1 MRRTTIDFGIDLGTT
16 NSSIAV
22 ADDHGAQIIPNKL
35 GAGITPSAVW
45 IDKRSSLHVGDE
57 AKRRALDDDPD
68 NAAVE
73 FKLRMGMNGEGIE
86 KHFAGS
92 DRLFSPEQLSAEV
105 LKSLRTD
112 ARAALGEDVQ
122 SAVITVPAAFE
133 QPATAAT
140 QSAAILAGITRCPL
154 LLEPV
159 AAALAYGFQ
168 SERENVYWLVYDFG
182 GGTFDAAVM
191 RIRDGLIHVEN
202 HDGDNQLG
210 GKLLDWDIVTER
222 LLPAAL
228 EQFDLPDFRRGNPR
242 WASAFGRLKLI
253 AERGKIDVCR
263 TRAPVEIAF
272 DNWCTDGRGR
282 SVDFAYTLTPEDV
295 ATLSRPYLRRTLNL
309 CRKTLR
315 GAGLEAG
322 AIERVLMVGG
332 STLNPWIRETVQ
344 GELGCPVEYGIDP
357 VTVVARGAAI
367 FASTLELKAA
377 SDVAAIQVVDDR
389 SADGPWRV
397 QTEHS
402 PVGNLQDPDV
412 GGRIIAPAGRDPTGF
427 TLEFVDR
434 DTNWRSGRIT
444 LGSSGVFLTQLYAV
458 TTGRHTYG
466 IELCDPTGSP
476 VQTTPSALVYAYMLN
491 LPNAQPASQTIGV
504 GLSNGNVAVY
514 VRKGESLPVA
524 KAMDH
529 ITTKTLRGGR
539 RDDVLRIP
547 LLEGEYTRA
556 VRNHGIG
563 AIEITGADLERD
575 LPAGS
580 IIEVSVKMDESQQ
593 IRVHAY
599 IRVFE
604 IDFDVVFSPVSERQT
619 LERLVHEASALR
631 ERLSSARTEAEHI
644 TVPVAI
650 EVLRRI
656 DEEDLLE
663 TIRKLIEAAAN
674 DPDSLGMLDR
684 RLRELAALVDRLEDA
699 LRFPK
704 LVDQARQIRAGTEKL
719 VEESG
724 KESDRQLL
732 KSLEADFGKALE
744 QQNADMLRRII
755 QEYDA
760 LWWKVRDRDPA
771 VHLGR
776 FDYCLARRDQMTD
789 PILAERLIEQGQ
801 RAARAD
807 DIETLKYVNRQLLPL
822 LQSQPT
828 GESSTRHH
836 NIGDTVTSYYMT

>member
-22 ADDHGAQIIPNKL
+22 ADGRDAKIIPNRL
-35 GAGITPSAVW
+35 GAGLTPSAVW
-45 IDKRSSLHVGDE
+45 IDRRGNLHVGEE
-57 AKRRALDDDPD
+57 AKRRALDDDPS
-68 NAAVE
+68 NAALE
-73 FKLRMGMNGEGIE
+73 FKLRMGMSGDGIA
-86 KHFAGS
+86 KRFVAS
-92 DRLFSPEQLSAEV
+92 DRLLSPEALSAEV
-105 LKSLRTD
+105 LKALRTD
-112 ARAALGEDVQ
+112 VRTTLEEDVQ
-122 SAVITVPAAFE
+122 AAVITVPAAFE

-140 QSAAILAGITRCPL
+140 QAAAMLAGITRCPL

-168 SERENVYWLVYDFG
+168 SARENVYWLVYDFG
-182 GGTFDAAVM
+182 GGTFDAAIM
-191 RIRDGLIHVEN
+191 RVRDGLIHVEN

-222 LLPAAL
+222 LLPVAL

-242 WASAFGRLKLI
+242 WESAFGRLKLI

-263 TRAPVEIAF
+263 TRAPVEVAF
-272 DNWCTDGRGR
+272 DNWCTDDRGR
-282 SVDFAYTLTPEDV
+282 IVDFACTLTPDDI
-295 ATLSRPYLRRTLNL
+295 ASLTRPYVRRTLNL
-309 CRKTLR
+309 CRKTLQ
-315 GAGLEAG
+315 GAGLEAR
-322 AIERVLMVGG
+322 AIERVLLVGG
-332 STLNPWIRETVQ
+332 STLNPWIRDAVQ
-344 GELGCPVEYGIDP
+344 SELGCPVDHSVDP

-367 FASTLELKAA
+367 FACTVALDAPKDAVQAPGGDWAA
-377 SDVAAIQVVDDR
+377 K
-389 SADGPWRV
+389 PWLV
-397 QTEHS
+397 QTEHN
-402 PVGNLQDPDV
+402 PVGNQQDPDI
-412 GGRIIAPAGRDPTGF
+412 GGRIVAPAGRNPAGF
-427 TLEFVDR
+427 TLELVDT
-434 DTNWRSGRIT
+434 DTGWRSGRIA
-444 LGSSGVFLTQLYAV
+444 LGDSGVFLTQLYAV
-458 TTGRHTYG
+458 TTGRHTY
-466 IELCDPTGSP
+466 EVALCDPTGMP
-476 VQTTPSALVYAYMLN
+476 VTTEPRSLAYTYMLN

-514 VRKGESLPVA
+514 VKKGDSLPLG

-529 ITTKTLRGGR
+529 ITTKTLRAGR

-580 IIEVSVKMDESQQ
+580 IVEVSVKMDESQQ

-604 IDFDVVFSPVSERQT
+604 IDFDVVFTPVSERQS
-619 LERLVHEASALR
+619 LERLVREATALR
-631 ERLSSARTEAEHI
+631 ERLSTARAEAEQI
-644 TVPVAI
+644 RTPATI

-656 DEEDLLE
+656 DEEDLLG
-663 TIRKLIEAAAN
+663 TIAKLTDAAAN

-684 RLRELAALVDRLEDA
+684 RLRELAALVDLLEDG

-704 LVDQARQIRAGTEKL
+704 LVDRARGVRADAGKL
-719 VEESG
+719 VEQSG

-732 KSLEADFGKALE
+732 RSLEADYQKALE
-744 QQNADMLRRII
+744 LQNADMLRRTI
-755 QEYDA
+755 QEYEA
-760 LWWKVRDRDPA
+760 LWWMVRDRDPA
-771 VHLGR
+771 VHLAR
-776 FDYCLARRDQMTD
+776 FDYCLARRDEATD

-801 RAARAD
+801 RAARSN

-822 LQSQPT
+822 MRSQPV
-828 GESSTRHH
+828 GEDITRHF
-836 NIGDTVTSYYMT
+836 NIGDTVTSYYLA

>member
-22 ADDHGAQIIPNKL
+22 ADGQDAKIIPNKL

-45 IDKRSSLHVGDE
+45 IDKRRNLHVGEE
-57 AKRRALDDDPD
+57 AKRRALDDDPY

-73 FKLRMGMNGEGIE
+73 FKLRMGMSGEGIE
-86 KHFAGS
+86 KHFVTS
-92 DRLFSPEQLSAEV
+92 DRLLSPEALSAEV

-112 ARAALGEDVQ
+112 ARAAMGEDVQ
-122 SAVITVPAAFE
+122 AAVITVPAAFE

-222 LLPAAL
+222 FLPVAL

-242 WASAFGRLKLI
+242 WESAFGRLKLI

-263 TRAPVEIAF
+263 TRAAVEIAF

-282 SVDFAYTLTPEDV
+282 SIDFACTLTPDDI
-295 ATLSRPYLRRTLNL
+295 ASLSRPYVRRTLNL

-315 GAGLEAG
+315 GAGLEAR
-322 AIERVLMVGG
+322 AIERILMVGG
-332 STLNPWIRETVQ
+332 STLNPWIREAVQ
-344 GELGCPVEYGIDP
+344 SELGCPVDHCIDP

-367 FASTLELKAA
+367 FASTVELKA
-377 SDVAAIQVVDDR
+377 SKDVVVAPGGDWAADT
-389 SADGPWRV
+389 WLV
-397 QTEHS
+397 QTEHN
-402 PVGNLQDPDV
+402 PVGNQQDPDI

-427 TLEFVDR
+427 TLEFVDA
-434 DTNWRSGRIT
+434 DTKWRSGRLT
-444 LGSSGVFLTQLYAV
+444 LGGSGVFLTQLYAV
-458 TTGRHTYG
+458 TTGRHTY
-466 IELCDPTGSP
+466 EVALCDPAGTP
-476 VQTTPSALVYAYMLN
+476 VSTEPRSLAYTYMLN

-514 VRKGESLPVA
+514 VKKGDSLPFA

-529 ITTKTLRGGR
+529 ITTKTLRAGR

-575 LPAGS
+575 LPVGS
-580 IIEVSVKMDESQQ
+580 IVEVAVKMDESQQ
-593 IRVHAY
+593 IRVHAFV
-599 IRVFE
+599 RVFE
-604 IDFDVVFSPVSERQT
+604 IDFDVVFTPVSERQS
-619 LERLVHEASALR
+619 LERLVREATDLR
-631 ERLSSARTEAEHI
+631 ERLSTARSEAERI
-644 TVPVAI
+644 KTPATI

-663 TIRKLIEAAAN
+663 TIRKLTEAAAN

-684 RLRELAALVDRLEDA
+684 RLRELAALIDLLEDA

-704 LVDQARQIRAGTEKL
+704 LVDRARGVRADAEKV
-719 VEESG
+719 VEANG
-724 KESDRQLL
+724 RESDRQLL
-732 KSLEADFGKALE
+732 KSLEVDFQKALE
-744 QQNADMLRRII
+744 LQNADMLRRNI
-755 QEYDA
+755 QEYEG
-760 LWWKVRDRDPA
+760 LWWMVRDRDPA
-771 VHLGR
+771 VHLAR
-776 FDYCLARRDQMTD
+776 FDYCLARRDELSD

-801 RAARAD
+801 RAARSN
-807 DIETLKYVNRQLLPL
+807 DIETLKYVNKQLLPL
-822 LQSQPT
+822 LRAQPT
-828 GESSTRHH
+828 GGDVTRHL
-836 NIGDTVTSYYMT
+836 NIGDTVTSYYMS

>member
-22 ADDHGAQIIPNKL
+22 ADGHGARIIPNKL

-45 IDKRSSLHVGDE
+45 IDKRGNLHVGDE
-57 AKRRALDDDPD
+57 AKRRALDDDPY

-73 FKLRMGMNGEGIE
+73 FKLRMGMAGDGME
-86 KHFAGS
+86 KHFVGS
-92 DRLFSPEQLSAEV
+92 DRLFTPEALSAEV

-112 ARAALGEDVQ
+112 VRTAMDEDVQ

-140 QSAAILAGITRCPL
+140 QNAAMLAGITRCPL

-168 SERENVYWLVYDFG
+168 SQQENLYWLVYDFG
-182 GGTFDAAVM
+182 GGTFDAAIM

-228 EQFDLPDFRRGNPR
+228 EQFDLPDFHRGNPR
-242 WASAFGRLKLI
+242 WESAFGRLKLI

-263 TRAPVEIAF
+263 TRAPVEISF

-282 SVDFAYTLTPEDV
+282 TIDFAYTLTPEDI
-295 ATLSRPYLRRTLNL
+295 ATLTRPYLRRTLNL

-315 GAGLEAG
+315 GAGLEAA

-332 STLNPWIRETVQ
+332 STLNPWIRDAVQ
-344 GELGCPVEYGIDP
+344 SELRCPVEHGIDP

-367 FASTLELKAA
+367 FASTLELQAP
-377 SDVAAIQVVDDR
+377 STSTAIQVTAWQVH
-389 SADGPWRV
+389 
-397 QTEHS
+397 TEHS
-402 PVGNLQDPDV
+402 PVGNLQDPDI
-412 GGRIIAPAGRDPTGF
+412 GGRVTAPGGRDPTGF
-427 TLEFVDR
+427 TLELVDPE
-434 DTNWRSGRIT
+434 TNWRSGRIE
-444 LGSSGVFLTQLYAV
+444 LGSSGVFLTRVYAA
-458 TTGRHTYG
+458 TAGRHTYD
-466 IELCDPTGSP
+466 IELCDPTGTP
-476 VQTTPSALVYAYMLN
+476 VPTEPRSLVYTFMLN
-491 LPNAQPASQTIGV
+491 LPNAQPAAQTVGI

-514 VRKGESLPVA
+514 VKKGDSLPLA
-524 KAMDH
+524 KAIDH
-529 ITTKTLRGGR
+529 ITTKMLRAGR

-580 IIEVSVKMDESQQ
+580 IVEVAVKMDESQQ

-599 IRVFE
+599 IRVME
-604 IDFDVVFSPVSERQT
+604 LDFDVVFTPVSERQS
-619 LERLVHEASALR
+619 LEKLVREAEELGHRLAA
-631 ERLSSARTEAEHI
+631 ARTQAEGI
-644 TVPVAI
+644 RTPAALEI
-650 EVLRRI
+650 LGRI
-656 DEEDLLE
+656 DEEDLLD
-663 TIRKLIEAAAN
+663 TIRKLMQAAAN
-674 DPDSLGMLDR
+674 DPDSVGMLDR
-684 RLRELAALVDRLEDA
+684 RLRELAALIDQLEDA
-699 LRFPK
+699 LKFPR
-704 LVDQARQIRAGTEKL
+704 LVDKARETRADTEKL

-724 KESDRQLL
+724 RDSDRKLL
-732 KSLEADFGKALE
+732 KSLAVEFQKALE
-744 QQNADMLRRII
+744 LQNAEMLRRNI
-755 QEYDA
+755 QEYEA
-760 LWWKVRDRDPA
+760 LWWSVRDRDPA
-771 VHLGR
+771 VHLAR
-776 FDYCLARRDQMTD
+776 FDFCLARRDELID
-789 PILAERLIEQGQ
+789 PIRAERLIEQGQ
-801 RAARAD
+801 RAARSN
-807 DIETLKYVNRQLLPL
+807 DIDTLKHVNRQLIPL
-822 LQSQPT
+822 LRAQPT
-828 GESSTRHH
+828 NDDLSRHL
-836 NIGDTVTSYYMT
+836 NIGDTVTSYYSA

>member
-22 ADDHGAQIIPNKL
+22 ADGQDAKIIPNRL

-45 IDKRSSLHVGDE
+45 IDRRGNLHVGEE
-57 AKRRALDDDPD
+57 AKRRALDDDPS
-68 NAAVE
+68 NAALE
-73 FKLRMGMNGEGIE
+73 FKLRMGMSGDGIE
-86 KHFAGS
+86 KHFVAS
-92 DRLFSPEQLSAEV
+92 DRLLSPEALSAEV
-105 LKSLRTD
+105 LKALRTD
-112 ARAALGEDVQ
+112 ARTALEEDVQ
-122 SAVITVPAAFE
+122 AAVITVPAAFE

-140 QSAAILAGITRCPL
+140 QAAAMLAGITRCPL

-168 SERENVYWLVYDFG
+168 SARENVYWLVYDLG
-182 GGTFDAAVM
+182 GGTFDAAIM

-222 LLPAAL
+222 LLPVAL
-228 EQFDLPDFRRGNPR
+228 DQFDLPDFRRGNPR
-242 WASAFGRLKLI
+242 WESAFGRLKLI

-263 TRAPVEIAF
+263 TRAPVEVTF
-272 DNWCTDGRGR
+272 DNWCTDARGR
-282 SVDFAYTLTPEDV
+282 AVDFACTLTPDDISSL
-295 ATLSRPYLRRTLNL
+295 TRPYVRRTLNL

-315 GAGLEAG
+315 GAGLEAR
-322 AIERVLMVGG
+322 AIERVLLVGG
-332 STLNPWIRETVQ
+332 STLNPWIRDAVQ
-344 GELGCPVEYGIDP
+344 YELACPVDHSIDP

-367 FASTLELKAA
+367 FASTVALDAPKDAVQAPGGDWAA
-377 SDVAAIQVVDDR
+377 ET
-389 SADGPWRV
+389 WLV
-397 QTEHS
+397 QTEHN
-402 PVGNLQDPDV
+402 PVGNQQDPDI
-412 GGRIIAPAGRDPTGF
+412 GGRIVAPAGRDPAGF
-427 TLEFVDR
+427 TLELVDA
-434 DTNWRSGRIT
+434 DSGWRSGRIT
-444 LGSSGVFLTQLYAV
+444 LGGSGVFLTQLYAV
-458 TTGRHTYG
+458 TTGRRSYE
-466 IELCDPTGSP
+466 IALCDPTGTP
-476 VQTTPSALVYAYMLN
+476 VATEPRALSYTYMLN

-514 VRKGESLPVA
+514 VKKGDSLPLG

-529 ITTKTLRGGR
+529 ITTKTLRAGR

-580 IIEVSVKMDESQQ
+580 IVEVSVKMDESQQ

-604 IDFDVVFSPVSERQT
+604 IDFDVVFTPVSERQS
-619 LERLVHEASALR
+619 LERLVREATALR
-631 ERLSSARTEAEHI
+631 ERLSTARAEAQRI
-644 TVPVAI
+644 RTPATVD
-650 EVLRRI
+650 VLRRI
-656 DEEDLLE
+656 DEEDLLA
-663 TIRKLIEAAAN
+663 TIGKLTEAAAN

-684 RLRELAALVDRLEDA
+684 RLRELAALVDLLEDG

-704 LVDQARQIRAGTEKL
+704 LVDRARGVRADAEKV
-719 VEESG
+719 VEQSG

-732 KSLEADFGKALE
+732 RSLEGDFQKALE
-744 QQNADMLRRII
+744 LQNADMLRRTI
-755 QEYDA
+755 QEYEA
-760 LWWKVRDRDPA
+760 LWWMVRDRDPA
-771 VHLGR
+771 VHLAR
-776 FDYCLARRDQMTD
+776 FDYCLARRDEATD
-789 PILAERLIEQGQ
+789 PVLAERLIEQGQ
-801 RAARAD
+801 RAARSN

-822 LQSQPT
+822 MRSQPA
-828 GESSTRHH
+828 GEDITRHF
-836 NIGDTVTSYYMT
+836 NIGDTVTSYYLA

>member
-22 ADDHGAQIIPNKL
+22 ADGQDAKIIPNKL

-45 IDKRSSLHVGDE
+45 IDKRSNLHVGEE
-57 AKRRALDDDPD
+57 AKRRALDDDPY

-73 FKLRMGMNGEGIE
+73 FKLRMGMSGEGIE
-86 KHFAGS
+86 KHFVGS
-92 DRLFSPEQLSAEV
+92 DRLFSPEALSAEV

-112 ARAALGEDVQ
+112 ARAVMGEDVQ

-222 LLPAAL
+222 LLPVAL

-242 WASAFGRLKLI
+242 WESAFGRLKLI

-263 TRAPVEIAF
+263 TRAPVEVAF
-272 DNWCTDGRGR
+272 DNWCTDARGR
-282 SVDFAYTLTPEDV
+282 SIDFACTLTPDDI
-295 ATLSRPYLRRTLNL
+295 ASLSRPYVRRTLNL

-315 GAGLEAG
+315 GAGLEAR
-322 AIERVLMVGG
+322 AIERILLVGG
-332 STLNPWIRETVQ
+332 STLNPWIREAVQ
-344 GELGCPVEYGIDP
+344 SELGCPVDHSIDP

-367 FASTLELKAA
+367 FASTVELKALQEIV
-377 SDVAAIQVVDDR
+377 VAPGGDWA
-389 SADGPWRV
+389 ADTWLV
-397 QTEHS
+397 QTEHN
-402 PVGNLQDPDV
+402 PVGNQQDPDI
-412 GGRIIAPAGRDPTGF
+412 GGRIVAPADRDPTGY
-427 TLEFVDR
+427 TLEFVDV
-434 DTNWRSGRIT
+434 DTKWRSGRIT
-444 LGSSGVFLTQLYAV
+444 LGASGVFLTQLYAV
-458 TTGRHTYG
+458 TTGRHTY
-466 IELCDPTGSP
+466 EVALCDPTGTP
-476 VQTTPSALVYAYMLN
+476 VATEPRSLAYTYMLN

-514 VRKGESLPVA
+514 VKKGDSLPFA

-529 ITTKTLRGGR
+529 ITTKTLRAGR

-563 AIEITGADLERD
+563 AIEITGADMERD

-580 IIEVSVKMDESQQ
+580 IVEVSVKMDESQQ
-593 IRVHAY
+593 IRVHAFV
-599 IRVFE
+599 RVFE
-604 IDFDVVFSPVSERQT
+604 IDFDVVFTPVSERQT
-619 LERLVHEASALR
+619 LERLVREAADLR
-631 ERLSSARTEAEHI
+631 ERLSTARAEAERI
-644 TVPVAI
+644 KTPATI

-684 RLRELAALVDRLEDA
+684 RLRELAALVDLLEDG

-704 LVDQARQIRAGTEKL
+704 LVDRARGVRADAAKV
-719 VEESG
+719 VEENG
-724 KESDRQLL
+724 RESDRQLL
-732 KSLEADFGKALE
+732 KSLEVDFQKALE
-744 QQNADMLRRII
+744 LQNADMLRRNI
-755 QEYDA
+755 QEYEA
-760 LWWKVRDRDPA
+760 LWWMVRDRDPA
-771 VHLGR
+771 VHLAR
-776 FDYCLARRDQMTD
+776 FDYCLARRDELTD

-801 RAARAD
+801 RAARSN
-807 DIETLKYVNRQLLPL
+807 DIETLKYVNKQLLPL
-822 LQSQPT
+822 LRAQPT
-828 GESSTRHH
+828 GEDVTRHL
-836 NIGDTVTSYYMT
+836 NIGDTVTSYYMS

>member
-22 ADDHGAQIIPNKL
+22 ADGQDAKIIPNKL
-35 GAGITPSAVW
+35 GSGITPSAVW
-45 IDKRSSLHVGDE
+45 IDKRRNLHVGEE
-57 AKRRALDDDPD
+57 AKRRALDDDPY

-73 FKLRMGMNGEGIE
+73 FKLRMGMSGEGIQ
-86 KHFAGS
+86 KHFVAS
-92 DRLFSPEQLSAEV
+92 DRLFSPEALSAEV

-112 ARAALGEDVQ
+112 ARAVMGEDVQ
-122 SAVITVPAAFE
+122 AAVITVPAAFE

-191 RIRDGLIHVEN
+191 RLRDGLIHVEN

-222 LLPAAL
+222 LLPVAL
-228 EQFDLPDFRRGNPR
+228 EEFDLPDFRRGNPR
-242 WASAFGRLKLI
+242 WESAFGRLKLI

-263 TRAPVEIAF
+263 TRAAVEIAF
-272 DNWCTDGRGR
+272 DNWCVDGRGR
-282 SVDFAYTLTPEDV
+282 SVDFACTLTPDDI
-295 ATLSRPYLRRTLNL
+295 ASLTRPYVRRTLNL

-322 AIERVLMVGG
+322 AIERILLVGG
-332 STLNPWIRETVQ
+332 STLNPWIREAIQ
-344 GELGCPVEYGIDP
+344 SELGCPVDHGIDP

-367 FASTLELKAA
+367 FASTVELKASTDVVVAPGGDWA
-377 SDVAAIQVVDDR
+377 SDT
-389 SADGPWRV
+389 WLV
-397 QTEHS
+397 QTEHN
-402 PVGNLQDPDV
+402 PVGNQQDPDI

-427 TLEFVDR
+427 TLEFVDV
-434 DTNWRSGRIT
+434 DTKWRSGRLT
-444 LGSSGVFLTQLYAV
+444 LGASGVFMTQLYAV
-458 TTGRHTYG
+458 TAGRHTY
-466 IELCDPTGSP
+466 EVALCDATGTP
-476 VQTTPSALVYAYMLN
+476 VSTEPRSLAYTYMLN

-514 VRKGESLPVA
+514 VKKGDSLPFA

-529 ITTKTLRGGR
+529 ITTKTLRAGR

-580 IIEVSVKMDESQQ
+580 IVEVSVKMDESQQ
-593 IRVHAY
+593 IRVHAFV
-599 IRVFE
+599 RVFE
-604 IDFDVVFSPVSERQT
+604 IDFDVVFTPVSERQS
-619 LERLVHEASALR
+619 LERLVREATDLR
-631 ERLSSARTEAEHI
+631 ERLATARAEAERI
-644 TVPVAI
+644 RLPATI

-663 TIRKLIEAAAN
+663 TIRRLIEAAAN
-674 DPDSLGMLDR
+674 DPESLGMLDR
-684 RLRELAALVDRLEDA
+684 RLRELAALIDLLEDA

-704 LVDQARQIRAGTEKL
+704 LVDRARGVRADAEKV
-719 VEESG
+719 VEQNG

-732 KSLEADFGKALE
+732 KSLEADFQKALE
-744 QQNADMLRRII
+744 LQNADMLRRNI
-755 QEYDA
+755 QEYEA
-760 LWWKVRDRDPA
+760 LWWMVRDRDPA
-771 VHLGR
+771 VHLAR
-776 FDYCLARRDQMTD
+776 FDYCLARRDELTD

-801 RAARAD
+801 RAARSN
-807 DIETLKYVNRQLLPL
+807 DIETLKYVNKQLLPL
-822 LQSQPT
+822 LRAQPT
-828 GESSTRHH
+828 GGDVTRHL
-836 NIGDTVTSYYMT
+836 NIGDTVTSYYMS

>member
-22 ADDHGAQIIPNKL
+22 ADGQGAKIIPNKL
-35 GAGITPSAVW
+35 GAGITSSAVW
-45 IDKRSSLHVGDE
+45 IDKRGNLHVGEE
-57 AKRRALDDDPD
+57 AKRRALDDDPY

-73 FKLRMGMNGEGIE
+73 FKLRMGMSGDGIE
-86 KHFAGS
+86 KHFVAS
-92 DRLFSPEQLSAEV
+92 DRLFSPETLSAEV

-112 ARAALGEDVQ
+112 VRATMGEDVQ
-122 SAVITVPAAFE
+122 AAVITVPAAFE

-191 RIRDGLIHVEN
+191 RLRDGLIHVEN

-222 LLPAAL
+222 LLPVAL
-228 EQFDLPDFRRGNPR
+228 DQFDLPDFRRGNPR
-242 WASAFGRLKLI
+242 WESAFGRLKLI

-263 TRAPVEIAF
+263 TRAAVEIAF

-282 SVDFAYTLTPEDV
+282 SIDFACTLTPDDI
-295 ATLSRPYLRRTLNL
+295 ASLSRPYVRRTLNL

-315 GAGLEAG
+315 GAGLEAS
-322 AIERVLMVGG
+322 AIERILMVGG
-332 STLNPWIRETVQ
+332 STLNPWIREAVQ
-344 GELGCPVEYGIDP
+344 SELGGPVDHSIDP

-367 FASTLELKAA
+367 FASTVELKA
-377 SDVAAIQVVDDR
+377 SKDVVVVPGGDRAADT
-389 SADGPWRV
+389 WLV
-397 QTEHS
+397 QTEHN
-402 PVGNLQDPDV
+402 PVGNQQDPDI

-427 TLEFVDR
+427 TLEFVDVG
-434 DTNWRSGRIT
+434 TKWRSGRLT
-444 LGSSGVFLTQLYAV
+444 LGASGVFLTQLYAV
-458 TTGRHTYG
+458 TTGRHTY
-466 IELCDPTGSP
+466 EVVLCDPAGTP
-476 VQTTPSALVYAYMLN
+476 VTTEPRLLAYTYMLN

-514 VRKGESLPVA
+514 VKKGDSLPFA

-529 ITTKTLRGGR
+529 ITTKTLRAGR

-547 LLEGEYTRA
+547 LLEGEYMRA

-580 IIEVSVKMDESQQ
+580 IVEVSVKMDESQQ
-593 IRVHAY
+593 IRVHAFV
-599 IRVFE
+599 RVFE
-604 IDFDVVFSPVSERQT
+604 IDFDVVFTPVSERQS
-619 LERLVHEASALR
+619 LERLMREAADLR
-631 ERLSSARTEAEHI
+631 ERLTTAREEAERI
-644 TVPVAI
+644 GIPATI

-663 TIRKLIEAAAN
+663 TIRKLTEAAAN

-684 RLRELAALVDRLEDA
+684 RLRELAALIDLLEDA

-704 LVDQARQIRAGTEKL
+704 LLDRARGVRADAEKV
-719 VEESG
+719 VEENG
-724 KESDRQLL
+724 RESDRQLL
-732 KSLEADFGKALE
+732 KSLEVDFQKALE
-744 QQNADMLRRII
+744 LQNADMLRRNI
-755 QEYDA
+755 QEYEA
-760 LWWKVRDRDPA
+760 LWWMVRDRDPA
-771 VHLGR
+771 VHLAR
-776 FDYCLARRDQMTD
+776 FDYCLARRDELTD

-801 RAARAD
+801 RAARSN
-807 DIETLKYVNRQLLPL
+807 DIDTLKYVNKQLVPL
-822 LQSQPT
+822 LQAQPT
-828 GESSTRHH
+828 GGDIARHL
-836 NIGDTVTSYYMT
+836 NIGDTVTSYYMS